1 MSVNGVGKKVNIKP
15 LQQAD
20 SKDFKGG
27 LRIDKFGEGVSEKDK
42 AIFNAMDKNND
53 GVVTQDELTKFFAA
67 NENSKGLDK
76 NSNGIVTRRE
86 AKKFIKNNQ
95 TLKELQ
101 IDKNELLAFLSKA
114 GQASENVKSCTI
126 NDQGQVVV
134 TYNDG
139 STDTISPDASRV
151 NQSTNAAGDNVTT
164 TFAQNGKK
172 SSEVVVGPYMN
183 QLDDCT
189 TTTLYEADGETVK
202 NITVTDSQ
210 NRVISKTEGNTVTDI
225 RYGEQGTVYE
235 SVSVDGKLTKTTV
248 KDSAN
253 NKTTVIEYDTAVGE
267 DGAPLPKTRT
277 ETTGDEIKTYTFE
290 NGVKS
295 TLTIK
300 KGTKTENYEYN
311 EAGTEAKHVS
321 TDVVKG
327 NGIIEHQAFS
337 EQNGKQVTTI
347 SIDGK
352 NQSQSVFGSNGKV
365 VRTIKYADAPNG
377 ERSTVVVIQDQESIA
392 DICNKFGMT
401 REEFEAFNKGNK
413 NGLNGSVGAEVNVKG
428 ELEVTDS
435 RFDGR
440 LSSKGAIKAK
450 NNRIYREQLAQ
461 ARSVANQR
469 QETVMLISRDK
480 NYGGSWENVARDL
493 YKQEGNTQ
501 YSKMDLKVRASQLQ
515 KLNPNVK
522 SFEYGRTVI
531 RVAIDPASME
541 SNDTVRKLSNGSD
554 ATMEWVMAKGGETH
568 AWNIALRACQQTEND
583 VARPLTPLQQ
593 GIRAKKIIE
602 LNPGVFDKT
611 GKMINPPANGKLKIP
626 AGYTKAY
633 KKQQAQQ
640 KAKQENKYYVA
651 AEQVYKTSV
660 YQKGMSAVATIKK
673 QLNSVN
679 SGNIVQFYESYNTYL
694 QAGKSGDA
702 AAWGKKHGVNYTV
715 KGSFGDQ
722 WIGGSNDSSIYDT
735 ICSETGIGTAA
746 GKQQRKDLCNDVFN
760 KIATAAQKAG
770 VSQADINNAKNRFT
784 SSMNAQFNGSGTVN
798 TTKMEQATDW
808 LIGKIH
814 EAKTG
819 AGSIDAK
826 TAQNAFKQQYQ
837 QSVNGAQESF
847 DKNMENVTWVGTFT
861 AWAGNI
867 FADNTTVGQMESKL
881 GLAKGSLDK
890 LNKCKTQAEFNAT
903 YEQIFGVPFNAKNVA
918 TVMKLEKNL
927 QTIAKNDAQVK
938 GINKSFATISRSNSL
953 SDYENWVTAGIKNPQ
968 EKAQTLETIYSQFGG
983 AEDTSKLSEAA
994 KMNAIRKAKDAG
1006 IAAIQAETTRLKGGK
1021 TTEQIRE
1028 DISTLASA
1036 SFGPNN
1042 NIAKEVEK
1050 FNSNIN
1056 RAETVGT
1063 VVTEIGVTLI
1073 PVGRVLSFAGKGIR
1087 LVNGAYKAY
1096 KTGKTV
1102 KTVTTAV
1109 KATKA
1114 MTTTEKTSQVAADV
1128 SNAAGGITNRVKN
1141 VVSAVTKDPVTRQSA
1156 QAGFNSGVLDYS
1168 KHGDLKHA
1176 AEHGLETAAM
1186 FEIGGG
1192 ASKLSQKLSNGL
1204 EISSAAGRWAVEAGV
1219 TGTADTA
1226 AAYAQTTIING
1237 QNLSTEDGM
1246 INFGL
1251 DAAFAVLGARGT
1263 RVKPQGAK
1271 SDGFNYENTF
1281 KHQDSAGADPIIAH
1295 NSNVHVKTQKGID
1308 NINARTDEL
1317 VRTSTDGA
1325 QLGGA
1330 HNELDALS
1338 NSAERRSNQAK
1349 LDEKAKTLSPEEQ
1362 AKYDQSVKQHHKQET
1377 EHTFDRHNELS
1388 EADFRTIGNSIKD
1401 AKTPNDL
1408 ISLRRDLKQK
1418 EYSHGGVTAEYKA
1431 LEDQID
1437 NKLTNMIR
1445 NAGADDLETI
1455 SRQLADMK
1463 SQVQNDA
1470 RLTGSLEK
1478 LGKEI
1483 DTRKAFLKDQKGSVE
1498 GILKNGKGFADA
1510 NELDKVVDYI
1520 KTLDSEKALQDID
1533 ILRRGKKMTGQQKK
1547 VLDNAIESKKAEL
1560 AQTQKES
1567 HTREV
1572 AAPAQA
1578 QPAKLTKQNI
1588 EQFEKL
1594 EYQEAYNQLRDRGIK
1609 VKTQRPD
1616 GTNGGTLVFEDGGQ
1630 QYTLRFDKDG
1640 KSVGKAAGIDGKTA
1654 DVDVFYAAQK
1664 KVAENPKPAQ
1674 APEPTAPAQNPTK
1687 TQNVDYNT
1695 VDKALNAVKDAEVP
1709 SAMKKS
1715 WDNIKAQISD
1725 FSAKLQSA
1733 GFDKEAL
1740 LAKYQ
1745 QIKTS
1750 LTNMIKDATGSFK
1763 EKLVQLLNY
1772 IDNLAKKNEIEI
1784 GRRDA
1789 AIDRIIAANDSNT
1802 GISEELK
1809 AVKNKHLKRLKQI
1822 ERLNDGVN
1830 SAMGIKEISD
1840 NVGDYISR
1848 GKAMLSII
1856 DNPLDVSA
1864 WETLA
1869 GSALNKKFGAK
1880 IDNFRKKYAKRNKMT
1895 RAEKLALKAEFLT
1908 LKKDIQEAAGEALDL
1923 AHEKINTKL
1932 HEYGYHIDENGK
1944 IAKLENQSPEQ
1955 VHSSEPEYFADD
1967 ESYIEEPDVRSG
1979 GNHFENNGVEVIGTE
1994 PRGSHFA
2001 DDDVEIIGIE
2011 PDNHIA
2017 MNDGV
2022 EILNVKDMSDNKVLP
2037 LDEAVEDFS
2046 NPSMSEEEVFN
2057 SADDGYYGE
2066 DPYLNNAG
2074 NDNPYSDIYGN
2085 DDYLI

>member
-42 AIFNAMDKNND
+42 AIFKAMDKNND
-53 GVVTQDELTKFFAA
+53 GVVTQDELTKFFAG

-95 TLKELQ
+95 TLSELQ
-101 IDKNELLAFLSKA
+101 IDKKELLAFLSKA

-139 STDTISPDASRV
+139 STDTISPDASRI
-151 NQSTNAAGDNVTT
+151 NESTNSAGDKVTT
-164 TFAQNGKK
+164 TFAPNGKK
-172 SSEVVVGPYMN
+172 SSEVVVGPYAN

-267 DGAPLPKTRT
+267 DGAQLPKTRT
-277 ETTGDEIKTYTFE
+277 ETTGDEVKTYTFE

-337 EQNGKQVTTI
+337 EQNGKNVTTI

-352 NQSQSVFGSNGKV
+352 NQSQSVFGANGKV
-365 VRTIKYADAPNG
+365 ARTIKYADAPNG
-377 ERSTVVVIQDQESIA
+377 ERATVVVIQDQESIA

-401 REEFEAFNKGNK
+401 QEEFEAFNKGNK
-413 NGLNGSVGAEVNVKG
+413 NGLNGNVGAEVNVKG

-440 LSSKGAIKAK
+440 LSSKAAVKAK
-450 NNRIYREQLAQ
+450 NNRIYREQLAE
-461 ARSVANQR
+461 AKSIANQR

-501 YSKMDLKVRASQLQ
+501 YSKMDLKVRAQQLQ
-515 KLNPNVK
+515 KLNPEVK
-522 SFEYGRTVI
+522 KFEYGRTVI

-593 GIRAKKIIE
+593 GIRAKKTIE

-626 AGYTKAY
+626 AGYTQAY
-633 KKQQAQQ
+633 KKRQAEQ
-640 KAKQENKYYVA
+640 KAKLENQYYVA
-651 AEQVYKTSV
+651 AEQVYKSAVDKT
-660 YQKGMSAVATIKK
+660 GMSAVSTIKK

-679 SGNIVQFYESYNTYL
+679 SDHIVQFYESYNTYL
-694 QAGKSGDA
+694 QVSRSSEAG
-702 AAWGKKHGVNYTV
+702 AWAKEHGVGYTT
-715 KGSFGDQ
+715 KGTFGNKWMRSD
-722 WIGGSNDSSIYDT
+722 DSSIYDT
-735 ICSETGIGTAA
+735 ICSETGMGTVA
-746 GKQQRKDLCNDVFN
+746 GKQQRKDLCNDIFGR
-760 KIATAAQKAG
+760 IATAAQKAG
-770 VSQADINNAKNRFT
+770 VSQADINNARNRFT
-784 SSMNAQFNGSGTVN
+784 SSMNAEFNGSGTVN

-819 AGSIDAK
+819 AGAIDTK
-826 TAQNAFKQQYQ
+826 TAQDAFKSQYA

-867 FADNTTVGQMESKL
+867 FADNTTVGQMENKL

-890 LNKCKTQAEFNAT
+890 LNKCKTQAEFNTT

-918 TVMKLEKNL
+918 TVMKLEENL
-927 QTIAKNDAQVK
+927 QTIAQNEAQVE

-968 EKAQTLETIYSQFGG
+968 EKAQTLEAIYSQFGG
-983 AEDTSKLSEAA
+983 ADDISKLSEAA
-994 KMNAIRKAKDAG
+994 KMNAIRKAKDAE
-1006 IAAIQAETTRLKGGK
+1006 IAAIQAETKQLKGGK

-1050 FNSNIN
+1050 FNGNIN
-1056 RAETVGT
+1056 RAEMVGT

-1073 PVGRVLSFAGKGIR
+1073 PVGRVLSLAGKGVR
-1087 LVNGAYKAY
+1087 LANGAYKAY

-1102 KTVTTAV
+1102 KTATTAV

-1114 MTTTEKTSQVAADV
+1114 ATTTAKTTQVAADV
-1128 SNAAGGITNRVKN
+1128 SNATGGITNRVKN
-1141 VVSAVTKDPVTRQSA
+1141 VVSAASKDPITRQSA

-1168 KHGDLKHA
+1168 KYGDAEHA
-1176 AEHGLETAAM
+1176 VEHGLETAAM
-1186 FEIGGG
+1186 FEIGGR
-1192 ASKLSQKLSNGL
+1192 ASKFSQKLSSDL
-1204 EISSAAGRWAVEAGV
+1204 EISSAAGKWAVEAGV

-1226 AAYAQTTIING
+1226 AAFAQTTIING
-1237 QNLSTEDGM
+1237 QDLSTEDGM
-1246 INFGL
+1246 MNFGL
-1251 DAAFAVLGARGT
+1251 DAAFAALGARGT

-1271 SDGFNYENTF
+1271 SDGFNYGNTF

-1308 NINARTDEL
+1308 NINAKTDEL

-1338 NSAERRSNQAK
+1338 NRAVRRSNQAK
-1349 LDEKAKTLSPEEQ
+1349 LDKKARTLSPEEQ
-1362 AKYDQSVKQHHKQET
+1362 AKYDQSVKQHHKEET
-1377 EHTFDRHNELS
+1377 EHTFERHNELS

-1445 NAGADDLETI
+1445 NAGADDLDKI

-1498 GILKNGKGFADA
+1498 GILKNEKGFADA

-1572 AAPAQA
+1572 AAPAPA

-1664 KVAENPKPAQ
+1664 K
-1674 APEPTAPAQNPTK
+1674 TA
-1687 TQNVDYNT
+1687 
-1695 VDKALNAVKDAEVP
+1695 AEVP
-1709 SAMKKS
+1709 AP
-1715 WDNIKAQISD
+1715 KA
-1725 FSAKLQSA
+1725 
-1733 GFDKEAL
+1733 
-1740 LAKYQ
+1740 
-1745 QIKTS
+1745 KT
-1750 LTNMIKDATGSFK
+1750 
-1763 EKLVQLLNY
+1763 EP
-1772 IDNLAKKNEIEI
+1772 
-1784 GRRDA
+1784 
-1789 AIDRIIAANDSNT
+1789 
-1802 GISEELK
+1802 LK
-1809 AVKNKHLKRLKQI
+1809 TEVPTP
-1822 ERLNDGVN
+1822 VN
-1830 SAMGIKEISD
+1830 SAEPNPVKKSAKETLESVEPVAAKAESKIETAVYDALTNETDISKTIKTLYPDVTEAELQEIIRSVEILKNEKNLKLKDIVAGDTDVNLDTQFFNKIHEKTNKLEISYNDYKQRISNGKQITNMSDSELTDYYKKLVPFINDDELDCLIQQAHRIQEGKPRYLGTTQEKDILESIHCKQWFGLRLKGVKPNRGFKTSAEFPKAEIEFKDRTLTTFEENQLRHWIDDGKNWALDDVYDNLSIPLSNDTYLYRGVSTRGGSYKMETDFLNTIKE
-1840 NVGDYISR
+1840 G
-1848 GKAMLSII
+1848 AII
-1856 DNPLDVSA
+1856 DNSNKYISTAKGVEYASSYRNESFKAGQSYLLKIKVPKDTQVLDMRLSDPNFD
-1864 WETLA
+1864 EI
-1869 GSALNKKFGAK
+1869 ALQPHKLKVTK
-1880 IDNFRKKYAKRNKMT
+1880 IDYNSGVV
-1895 RAEKLALKAEFLT
+1895 EC
-1908 LKKDIQEAAGEALDL
+1908 
-1923 AHEKINTKL
+1923 
-1932 HEYGYHIDENGK
+1932 EY
-1944 IAKLENQSPEQ
+1944 
-1955 VHSSEPEYFADD
+1955 
-1967 ESYIEEPDVRSG
+1967 
-1979 GNHFENNGVEVIGTE
+1979 
-1994 PRGSHFA
+1994 
-2001 DDDVEIIGIE
+2001 
-2011 PDNHIA
+2011 
-2017 MNDGV
+2017 M
-2022 EILNVKDMSDNKVLP
+2022 P
-2037 LDEAVEDFS
+2037 L
-2046 NPSMSEEEVFN
+2046 
-2057 SADDGYYGE
+2057 
-2066 DPYLNNAG
+2066 
-2074 NDNPYSDIYGN
+2074 
-2085 DDYLI
+2085 

>member
-42 AIFNAMDKNND
+42 AIFKAMDKNND
-53 GVVTQDELTKFFAA
+53 GVVTQDELTKFFAG

-95 TLKELQ
+95 TLSELQ
-101 IDKNELLAFLSKA
+101 IDKKELLAFLSKA

-139 STDTISPDASRV
+139 STDTISPDASRI
-151 NQSTNAAGDNVTT
+151 NESTNSAGDKVTT
-164 TFAQNGKK
+164 TFAPNGKK
-172 SSEVVVGPYMN
+172 SSEVVVGPYAN

-202 NITVTDSQ
+202 NITVTDSE

-267 DGAPLPKTRT
+267 DGAQLPKTRT
-277 ETTGDEIKTYTFE
+277 ETTGDEVKTYTFE

-337 EQNGKQVTTI
+337 EQNGKNVTTI

-352 NQSQSVFGSNGKV
+352 NQSQSVFGANGKV
-365 VRTIKYADAPNG
+365 ARTIKYADAPNG
-377 ERSTVVVIQDQESIA
+377 ERATVVVIQDQESIA

-401 REEFEAFNKGNK
+401 QEEFEAFNKGNK
-413 NGLNGSVGAEVNVKG
+413 NGLNGNVGAEVNVKG

-440 LSSKGAIKAK
+440 LSSKAAVKAK
-450 NNRIYREQLAQ
+450 NNRIYREQLAE
-461 ARSVANQR
+461 AKSIANQR

-501 YSKMDLKVRASQLQ
+501 YSKMDLKVRAQQLQ
-515 KLNPNVK
+515 KLNPEVK
-522 SFEYGRTVI
+522 KFEYGRTVI

-626 AGYTKAY
+626 AGYTQAY
-633 KKQQAQQ
+633 KKRQAEQ
-640 KAKQENKYYVA
+640 KAKLENQYYVA
-651 AEQVYKTSV
+651 AEQVYKSAVDKT
-660 YQKGMSAVATIKK
+660 GMSAVSTIKK

-679 SGNIVQFYESYNTYL
+679 SDHIVQFYESYNTYL
-694 QAGKSGDA
+694 QVSRSSEAG
-702 AAWGKKHGVNYTV
+702 AWAKEHGVGYTT
-715 KGSFGDQ
+715 KGTFGNKWMRSD
-722 WIGGSNDSSIYDT
+722 DSSIYDT
-735 ICSETGIGTAA
+735 ICSETGMGTVA
-746 GKQQRKDLCNDVFN
+746 GKQQRKDLCNDIFGR
-760 KIATAAQKAG
+760 IATAAQKAG
-770 VSQADINNAKNRFT
+770 VSQADINNARNRFT
-784 SSMNAQFNGSGTVN
+784 SSMNAEFNGSGTVN

-819 AGSIDAK
+819 AGAIDTK
-826 TAQNAFKQQYQ
+826 TAQDAFKSQYA

-867 FADNTTVGQMESKL
+867 FADNTTVGQMENKL

-918 TVMKLEKNL
+918 TVMKLEENL
-927 QTIAKNDAQVK
+927 QTIAQNEAQIK
-938 GINKSFATISRSNSL
+938 GINQSFAAISRSTSL

-968 EKAQTLETIYSQFGG
+968 EKAQTLEAIYSQFGG
-983 AEDTSKLSEAA
+983 ADDISKLSEAA
-994 KMNAIRKAKDAG
+994 KMNAIRKAKDSE
-1006 IAAIQAETTRLKGGK
+1006 IAAIQAETKQLKGGK

-1050 FNSNIN
+1050 FNGNIN
-1056 RAETVGT
+1056 RAEMVGT

-1073 PVGRVLSFAGKGIR
+1073 PVGRVLSLAGKGVR
-1087 LVNGAYKAY
+1087 LANGAYKAY

-1102 KTVTTAV
+1102 KTATTAV

-1114 MTTTEKTSQVAADV
+1114 ATTTAKTTQVAADV
-1128 SNAAGGITNRVKN
+1128 SNATGGITNRVKN
-1141 VVSAVTKDPVTRQSA
+1141 VVSAASKDPITRQSA

-1168 KHGDLKHA
+1168 KYGDAEHA
-1176 AEHGLETAAM
+1176 VEHGLETAAM
-1186 FEIGGG
+1186 FEIGGR
-1192 ASKLSQKLSNGL
+1192 ASKFSQKLSSDL
-1204 EISSAAGRWAVEAGV
+1204 EISSAAGKWAVEAGV

-1226 AAYAQTTIING
+1226 AAFAQTTIING
-1237 QNLSTEDGM
+1237 QDLSTEDGM
-1246 INFGL
+1246 MNFGL
-1251 DAAFAVLGARGT
+1251 DAAFAALGARGT

-1271 SDGFNYENTF
+1271 SDGFNYGNTF

-1308 NINARTDEL
+1308 NINAKTDEL

-1338 NSAERRSNQAK
+1338 NRAVRRSNQAK
-1349 LDEKAKTLSPEEQ
+1349 LDGKARTLSPEEQ
-1362 AKYDQSVKQHHKQET
+1362 AKYDQSVKQHHKEET
-1377 EHTFDRHNELS
+1377 EHTFERHNELS

-1445 NAGADDLETI
+1445 NAGADDLDKI

-1498 GILKNGKGFADA
+1498 GILKNEKGFADA
-1510 NELDKVVDYI
+1510 SELDKVVDYI

-1560 AQTQKES
+1560 VQTQKES

-1572 AAPAQA
+1572 AAPAPA

-1664 KVAENPKPAQ
+1664 K
-1674 APEPTAPAQNPTK
+1674 
-1687 TQNVDYNT
+1687 
-1695 VDKALNAVKDAEVP
+1695 
-1709 SAMKKS
+1709 
-1715 WDNIKAQISD
+1715 
-1725 FSAKLQSA
+1725 
-1733 GFDKEAL
+1733 
-1740 LAKYQ
+1740 
-1745 QIKTS
+1745 
-1750 LTNMIKDATGSFK
+1750 
-1763 EKLVQLLNY
+1763 
-1772 IDNLAKKNEIEI
+1772 
-1784 GRRDA
+1784 
-1789 AIDRIIAANDSNT
+1789 
-1802 GISEELK
+1802 
-1809 AVKNKHLKRLKQI
+1809 
-1822 ERLNDGVN
+1822 
-1830 SAMGIKEISD
+1830 
-1840 NVGDYISR
+1840 
-1848 GKAMLSII
+1848 
-1856 DNPLDVSA
+1856 
-1864 WETLA
+1864 
-1869 GSALNKKFGAK
+1869 
-1880 IDNFRKKYAKRNKMT
+1880 
-1895 RAEKLALKAEFLT
+1895 
-1908 LKKDIQEAAGEALDL
+1908 
-1923 AHEKINTKL
+1923 
-1932 HEYGYHIDENGK
+1932 
-1944 IAKLENQSPEQ
+1944 NQ
-1955 VHSSEPEYFADD
+1955 
-1967 ESYIEEPDVRSG
+1967 
-1979 GNHFENNGVEVIGTE
+1979 
-1994 PRGSHFA
+1994 
-2001 DDDVEIIGIE
+2001 
-2011 PDNHIA
+2011 
-2017 MNDGV
+2017 
-2022 EILNVKDMSDNKVLP
+2022 
-2037 LDEAVEDFS
+2037 
-2046 NPSMSEEEVFN
+2046 
-2057 SADDGYYGE
+2057 
-2066 DPYLNNAG
+2066 
-2074 NDNPYSDIYGN
+2074 
-2085 DDYLI
+2085 